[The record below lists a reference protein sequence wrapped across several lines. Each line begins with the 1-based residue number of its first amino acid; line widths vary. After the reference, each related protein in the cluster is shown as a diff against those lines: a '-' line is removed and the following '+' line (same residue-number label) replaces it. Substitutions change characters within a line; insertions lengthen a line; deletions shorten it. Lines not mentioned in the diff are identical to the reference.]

1 MRDQLNALLAK
12 EMDRKAFLKYLAAAG
27 FMVFGGHAIIQS
39 ALQANKLTAHSGH
52 KARDNT
58 VSSVSVDK
66 NRSYGG

>member
-27 FMVFGGHAIIQS
+27 FMVFGGNAIIQS
-39 ALQANKLTAHSGH
+39 VLQANKLTAHSGY